1 MQGHG
6 YAPPPREDRR
16 RPSNGT
22 LVTLRVIFS
31 VATFLT
37 CGVLA
42 WAALLRLA
50 IVTRSRLNWMVFG
63 VAILLDA
70 ALFAFMVATGES
82 EELTDGQA
90 VTLIVGLLTLVC
102 GGITYYL
109 VADIRHYERSAP
121 GYPRYGAHPAPVQP
135 PPAAPGYGYGYPPM
149 GPPADPV
156 VPAQPP
162 AAHQPPRPPG
172 GLDQVRAEL
181 DELSDILRKGKGPE
195 DR

>member
-16 RPSNGT
+16 RPSDGT
-22 LVTLRVIFS
+22 LVTLRVIFA

-37 CGVLA
+37 CGALA

-50 IVTRSRLNWMVFG
+50 IVTRSRLNWILFG

-70 ALFAFMVATGES
+70 GLFAFMVATGDS

-90 VTLIVGLLTLVC
+90 VTLIIGLLTLVC

-121 GYPRYGAHPAPVQP
+121 GYQRYSALPVPQP
-135 PPAAPGYGYGYPPM
+135 PRTPPGFGYGYPPAAA
-149 GPPADPV
+149 PVDPV

-162 AAHQPPRPPG
+162 AAHQPPRSPG